1 MEDPSH
7 PEEDQPFFNISIF
20 KNNVLLVS
28 ENHVSGDPG
37 WTTGVANGPNSEQIY
52 YSSGV
57 FNLLGAFAATDS
69 VTVQL
74 TVADCGQSGHSGWA
88 FLDGIGTVRPPDPGN
103 GVPDGG
109 STALLLGSSL
119 LGMIGI
125 GRKLRQK

>member
-1 MEDPSH
+1 MEDPNH
-7 PEEDQPFFNISIF
+7 PDEDQPFFNISIY

-28 ENHVSGDPG
+28 EDHVSGDPG
-37 WTTGVANGPNSEQIY
+37 WTTGTSNGPNGAQVY

-57 FNLLGAFAATDS
+57 FNLLNAFAPTDS

-88 FLDGIGTVRPPDPGN
+88 FLDGIGSVRPPDPGN

-119 LGMIGI
+119 LGMMGI
-125 GRKLRQK
+125 GRKLRKK